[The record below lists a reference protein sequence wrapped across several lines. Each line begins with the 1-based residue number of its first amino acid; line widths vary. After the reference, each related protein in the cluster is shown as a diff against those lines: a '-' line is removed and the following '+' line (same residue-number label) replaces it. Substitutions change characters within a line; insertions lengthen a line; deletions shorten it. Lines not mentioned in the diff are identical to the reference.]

1 MGFSRQEYWSGLP
14 FPSPGD
20 LPHPGIGPM
29 LLMSPAFAGR
39 FFTTSAAWE
48 ALTDKGL
55 VSKIYKQLMMLNS
68 IKTNNLL
75 KKWAADLNKY
85 FSKGDK
91 QMAKRDMKRCSSS
104 LFIRDMQIKTAMRYH
119 LTAGRMAIIKKIHKQ

>member
-1 MGFSRQEYWSGLP
+1 MILESKLVQNSNLA
-14 FPSPGD
+14 FPSIKRD
-20 LPHPGIGPM
+20 KFSQKRQSTDWEKI
-29 LLMSPAFAGR
+29 FANDV
-39 FFTTSAAWE
+39 TS
-48 ALTDKGL
+48 KGL
-55 VSKIYKQLMMLNS
+55 VSKTYKQIIMFNS

-104 LFIRDMQIKTAMRYH
+104 LFIRDMQIKTAMIYH

>member
-1 MGFSRQEYWSGLP
+1 MILESKLVQNSNLA
-14 FPSPGD
+14 FPSIKRD
-20 LPHPGIGPM
+20 KFSQKRQSTDWEKI
-29 LLMSPAFAGR
+29 FANDV
-39 FFTTSAAWE
+39 TS
-48 ALTDKGL
+48 KGL
-55 VSKIYKQLMMLNS
+55 VSKTYKQIIMFNS

>member
-1 MGFSRQEYWSGLP
+1 MILESKLVQNSNLA
-14 FPSPGD
+14 FPSIQRD
-20 LPHPGIGPM
+20 KFSQKRQSTDWEKI
-29 LLMSPAFAGR
+29 FANDV
-39 FFTTSAAWE
+39 TS
-48 ALTDKGL
+48 KGL
-55 VSKIYKQLMMLNS
+55 VSKTYKQIIMFNS